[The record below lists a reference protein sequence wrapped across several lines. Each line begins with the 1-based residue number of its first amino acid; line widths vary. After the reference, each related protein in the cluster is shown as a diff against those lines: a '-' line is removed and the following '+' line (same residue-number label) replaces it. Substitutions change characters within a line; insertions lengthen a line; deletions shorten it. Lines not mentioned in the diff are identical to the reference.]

1 MTKILF
7 IKYFFLNNDN
17 YFMQNEEILF
27 KFFRFKLLLTVNRSY
42 VS

>member
-7 IKYFFLNNDN
+7 IKYFFFNNDN

-27 KFFRFKLLLTVNRSY
+27 KFFRFKLLTVNYSY